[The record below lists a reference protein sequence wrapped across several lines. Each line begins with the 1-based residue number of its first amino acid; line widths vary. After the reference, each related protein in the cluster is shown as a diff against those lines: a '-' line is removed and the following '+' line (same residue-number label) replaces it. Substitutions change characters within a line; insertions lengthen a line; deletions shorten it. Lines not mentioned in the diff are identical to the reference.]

1 MKDCRSHFWLLY
13 SQFVFSFR
21 FGSRFLVPGLGSSP
35 SPVGASVNL
44 NTNREERNQKGE
56 QHVPRSN

>member
-21 FGSRFLVPGLGSSP
+21 FGSRFLVPGFGFES
-35 SPVGASVNL
+35 GASRSE
-44 NTNREERNQKGE
+44 REPEHE
-56 QHVPRSN
+56 PRREK